1 MIPEM
6 SGLMVCVRETT
17 EDRIPG
23 REMGLTSARG
33 SAERLMST
41 RRDRLLPGSH
51 QTSCHLS
58 SPALRNT

>member
-1 MIPEM
+1 MILEM
-6 SGLMVCVRETT
+6 SGLMDCAGETT
-17 EDRIPG
+17 EDRILG

-33 SAERLMST
+33 SAEGLMST
-41 RRDRLLPGSH
+41 QRDRLLPGSH